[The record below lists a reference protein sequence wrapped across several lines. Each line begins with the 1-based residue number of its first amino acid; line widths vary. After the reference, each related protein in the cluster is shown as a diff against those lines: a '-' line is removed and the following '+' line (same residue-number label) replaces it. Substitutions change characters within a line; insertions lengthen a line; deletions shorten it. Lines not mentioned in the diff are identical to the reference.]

1 MTTDKKR
8 EAKTRAKPASE
19 EATPRDDWASEL
31 RELTYNQARTAL
43 EVALGQLQS
52 EDIEV
57 EAMADLYRRAL
68 AYAQRCEQ
76 VLQQVEQ
83 EIIQYQTAELEGEP

>member
-1 MTTDKKR
+1 MTTAKKR
-8 EAKTRAKPASE
+8 EPKANRSAGGETAQQS
-19 EATPRDDWASEL
+19 WAREL
-31 RELTYNQARTAL
+31 SELTYNQARTAL

-52 EDIEV
+52 DELEV

-68 AYAQRCEQ
+68 AYSQRCEQ

-83 EIIQYQTAELEGEP
+83 EIMQLDITDLEEDQ

>member
-1 MTTDKKR
+1 MTTAKKR
-8 EAKTRAKPASE
+8 EPKANRSAGAETAQQS
-19 EATPRDDWASEL
+19 WAREL
-31 RELTYNQARTAL
+31 SELTYNQARTAL

-52 EDIEV
+52 DELEV

-68 AYAQRCEQ
+68 AYSQRCEQ

-83 EIIQYQTAELEGEP
+83 EIMQLNIIDLEEDL